1 MCESVEEVGVK
12 YAITRAA
19 DLAASLMAATI
30 RVQDIRHTD
39 IERDDLRKVITE
51 LAGGQ
56 GTRESYQL
64 FRAGILKDLLRSFRT
79 SILVT
84 KLCNVDKVV
93 RKYLLYVLLNACCRA
108 SERVNILTDLG
119 VQEHSEAK

>member
-30 RVQDIRHTD
+30 RVQDIRRTD

-56 GTRESYQL
+56 GTRES
-64 FRAGILKDLLRSFRT
+64 
-79 SILVT
+79 
-84 KLCNVDKVV
+84 
-93 RKYLLYVLLNACCRA
+93 
-108 SERVNILTDLG
+108 
-119 VQEHSEAK
+119 